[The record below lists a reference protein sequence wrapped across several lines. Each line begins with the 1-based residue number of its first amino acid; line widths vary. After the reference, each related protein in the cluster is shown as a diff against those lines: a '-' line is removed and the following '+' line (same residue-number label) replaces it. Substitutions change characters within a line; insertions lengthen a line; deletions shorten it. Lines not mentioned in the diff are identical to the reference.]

1 MITRRIIA
9 NLVVFFTLSAAL
21 VVYGAVTLFGSPFE
35 QRRTVVAEL
44 PEAGGLRTGFSASH
58 DGVVVGTVS
67 KVELGDDVDV
77 GGDGAGAVRV
87 TVELDPGVTVPSGVQ
102 AKVVRASA
110 VGEQRLDLVST
121 GDGTGEPLADG
132 AVVPLAED
140 PIPPDVAD
148 VLETTD
154 RLLAALPADDLNVLV
169 RELAAS
175 VDGRAGDLKAI
186 NRALADIDEDIV
198 DIEPDLRAVLET
210 SPEVLDDFSDLSPAA
225 HQALRNTDVLT
236 RTLASRDDDLVDL
249 FADGAELA
257 ETFDRVLLDD
267 RASLTCVIGDVRS
280 IAGDLQGETLGHLDQ
295 ALALNQVF
303 FGAIDDVAVR
313 GDAADVGYGPAQDD
327 ALWLRARLLVPPES
341 PPGSRYVPPR
351 APRPVVTGAGCRNAF
366 GTGAEAVPA
375 PTATTDELAATA
387 RPGIADRAEA
397 PSDPRAGF
405 PPGRPVDDSPGAEDG
420 PLDLDVLILVA
431 VLVALAA
438 VAAKA
443 FTTLRNR
450 STR

>member
-21 VVYGAVTLFGSPFE
+21 IVYGGITLFGNPFD
-35 QRRTVVAEL
+35 QRRTLVAEL
-44 PEAGGLRTGFSASH
+44 PDAGGLRTGFSASH

-67 KVELGDDVDV
+67 GLELNGD
-77 GGDGAGAVRV
+77 AVRV
-87 TVELDPGVTVPSGVQ
+87 TVELDPGVTVPSGVE

-121 GDGTGEPLADG
+121 GAAPGKALPDG

-148 VLETTD
+148 VLETTN
-154 RLLAALPADDLNVLV
+154 RLLAALPADDLNILV
-169 RELAAS
+169 RELATS

-186 NRALADIDEDIV
+186 NRALADIDEDVI
-198 DIEPDLRAVLET
+198 DLEPDLRAVLEDG
-210 SPEVLDDFSDLSPAA
+210 PKVLDDFTAMSPAA
-225 HQALRNTDVLT
+225 HRALRNTDVLT
-236 RTLASRDDDLVDL
+236 RTLASRDEDLVDL
-249 FADGAELA
+249 FADGSDLA

-267 RASLTCVIGDVRS
+267 RASLTCIIGDARS
-280 IAGDLQGETLGHLDQ
+280 IAHTLQGETLDHLDQ
-295 ALALNQVF
+295 GLALNQVF

-327 ALWLRARLLVPPES
+327 ALWLRSRLLFPPES

-351 APRPVVTGAGCRNAF
+351 APRPVVTGEGCRNQY
-366 GTGAEAVPA
+366 GTGAEAVTP
-375 PTATTDELAATA
+375 PDGTSNELAATA
-387 RPGIADRAEA
+387 SPGAADRTEA

-405 PPGRPVDDSPGAEDG
+405 PPGRPADDSPGAQDG
-420 PLDLDVLILVA
+420 PRSYDLLILA
-431 VLVALAA
+431 AALIALAA

-443 FTTLRNR
+443 FTLLRNR
-450 STR
+450 SAP

>member
-21 VVYGAVTLFGSPFE
+21 VAYGAVTLFGSPFE

-44 PEAGGLRTGFSASH
+44 PDAGGLRTGFSASH

-67 KVELGDDVDV
+67 KVELAGE
-77 GGDGAGAVRV
+77 GGIGSVRV
-87 TVELDPGVTVPSGVQ
+87 TIELDPGVTVPTDVE

-121 GDGTGEPLADG
+121 DGGSGGVLANG
-132 AVVPLAED
+132 AKVPLAED

-148 VLETTD
+148 VLETTN
-154 RLLAALPADDLNVLV
+154 RLLAALPADDLNILV
-169 RELAAS
+169 RELATS

-186 NRALADIDEDIV
+186 NRALADIDEDVIE
-198 DIEPDLRAVLET
+198 IEPDLRAVLET
-210 SPEVLDDFSDLSPAA
+210 SPGVLDDFSDMSPAA
-225 HQALRNTDVLT
+225 HQALRNTDILT
-236 RTLASRDDDLVDL
+236 RTLAARDEDLVDL
-249 FADGAELA
+249 LADGSELA
-257 ETFDRVLLDD
+257 ETFDRVLLDN

-280 IAGDLQGETLGHLDQ
+280 IAGNLQGETLEDLDQ

-351 APRPVVTGAGCRNAF
+351 APRPVETGAGCRNQY

-375 PTATTDELAATA
+375 PDGTSNELASTA
-387 RPGIADRAEA
+387 RPGIADRTDA

-405 PPGRPVDDSPGAEDG
+405 PPGRPIDDSPGAEDG
-420 PLDLDVLILVA
+420 PVDLDLLILVA

-438 VAAKA
+438 VTAKA
-443 FTTLRNR
+443 FTSFRNR
-450 STR
+450 SAR

>member
-21 VVYGAVTLFGSPFE
+21 VAYGAVTLFGNPFE
-35 QRRTVVAEL
+35 QRRTVAADL
-44 PEAGGLRTGFSASH
+44 PDAGGLRTGFSASH

-67 KVELGDDVDV
+67 KIELR
-77 GGDGAGAVRV
+77 GDGVRV
-87 TVELDPGVTVPSGVQ
+87 TVELDPGVTVPAGVR

-121 GDGTGEPLADG
+121 DDGSGKALPDG

-148 VLETTD
+148 VLETTND
-154 RLLAALPADDLNVLV
+154 LLAALPADDLNILV
-169 RELAAS
+169 RELATS

-186 NRALADIDEDIV
+186 NRALADINDDV
-198 DIEPDLRAVLET
+198 IEVQPDLRAVLDDG
-210 SPEVLDDFSDLSPAA
+210 PQVLDDFTAMSPSA
-225 HQALRNTDVLT
+225 HTALRNTDVLS
-236 RTLASRDDDLVDL
+236 RSLAARDDDLVDL
-249 FADGAELA
+249 LADGSDLA

-267 RASLTCVIGDVRS
+267 RSSLTCIIGDVRT
-280 IAGDLQGETLGHLDQ
+280 INHTLQGETLDHLDQ

-313 GDAADVGYGPAQDD
+313 GEAKDVGYGPAQSD
-327 ALWLRARLLVPPES
+327 ALWLRSRLLFPPES

-351 APRPVVTGAGCRNAF
+351 APRPVVTGGACRSAF
-366 GTGAEAVPA
+366 GTGSASVPA
-375 PTATTDELAATA
+375 SDAASNEVA
-387 RPGIADRAEA
+387 AADRAGAADRTDA

-405 PPGRPVDDSPGAEDG
+405 PPGRPTHDSPGAEDG
-420 PLDLDVLILVA
+420 PVDLDLLILA
-431 VLVALAA
+431 VVLLAIA
-438 VAAKA
+438 AAAAKA
-443 FTTLRNR
+443 FTSLRNR
-450 STR
+450 SAR